1 MRIAEITNQPLN
13 YESARVENLIPMQ
26 LRRDAEQFI
35 LFMEEYYAFMN
46 QSDQASHL
54 ISAANEQHDLDQ
66 IEVQYLE
73 NIQALLAPY
82 IPFNIYGNIIKD
94 KSRFF
99 RLLVRYFYT
108 SRGSRQSIHDFF
120 RIFFNAEV
128 EIYNSVSREILL
140 SGGAGVAGDSQSMIE
155 QWSSYSYGLGTSVPV
170 GSWYVPYKALVHP
183 LGWRFFAYVVMI
195 LSSENIWNTILPD
208 TEYWNYDSLDT
219 SLWHKFPP
227 GGAHLPTI
235 QASAGFINRWI
246 LITSNDTEFLF
257 KDTKQD
263 FDVNDRLAYGRRF
276 AELILIF
283 GPEENVSHMTLTK
296 IDYVRS
302 LKTFDQTPAGLHK
315 DLTFAST
322 TQPFSYDFGND
333 FINVSSEVI
342 TRTV

>member
-13 YESARVENLIPMQ
+13 YESARVENLIPVQ

-46 QSDQASHL
+46 QSDQPSRL
-54 ISAANEQHDLDQ
+54 ISSANEQHDLDQ
-66 IEVQYLE
+66 IEIKYLE

-82 IPFNIYGNIIKD
+82 IPFNVYGNIIKD

-99 RLLVRYFYT
+99 RLLVKYFYT

-128 EIYNSVSREILL
+128 EIFDNINGQILAN
-140 SGGAGVAGDSQSMIE
+140 GADTVPGDSQNMIE
-155 QWSSYSYGLGTSVPV
+155 QWAPYSYGLGTTVPINK
-170 GSWYVPYKALVHP
+170 WYIPYKALVHP
-183 LGWRFFAYVVMI
+183 LGWRFFAYVVMV
-195 LSSENIWNTILPD
+195 LNSENIWNTVFPD
-208 TEYWNYDSLDT
+208 TKYWNYDSLDI

-235 QASAGFINRWI
+235 QPAAAFRSRWVFNF
-246 LITSNDTEFLF
+246 SNDPELF
-257 KDTKQD
+257 
-263 FDVNDRLAYGRRF
+263 FDVNTQLAYGRRF

-283 GPEENVSHMTLTK
+283 GPEENVSHMTLSK

-302 LKTFDQTPAGLHK
+302 LKTLDQTPGGLHQF
-315 DLTFAST
+315 LTFTST
-322 TQPFSYDFGND
+322 TQPFSYDFVND

-342 TRTV
+342 IRTV

>member
-1 MRIAEITNQPLN
+1 MRIAEITNLPLN
-13 YESARVENLIPMQ
+13 YESARVESLIPMQ
-26 LRRDAEQFI
+26 LRRDAEKFI

-73 NIQALLAPY
+73 NIQSLLAPY

-128 EIYNSVSREILL
+128 EIFDNVSREILL
-140 SGGAGVAGDSQSMIE
+140 SGGTGLVGDSQSMID

-170 GSWYVPYKALVHP
+170 GNWYVPYKALVHP

-195 LSSENIWNTILPD
+195 LSSENIWNTVLPD

-227 GGAHLPTI
+227 GGAHSPTI
-235 QASAGFINRWI
+235 QASAEFINKWI
-246 LITSNDTEFLF
+246 LDVSNDPAIY
-257 KDTKQD
+257 
-263 FDVNDRLAYGRRF
+263 FDVNTQFAYGRRF

-296 IDYVRS
+296 IDYVHS

-315 DLTFAST
+315 DLTFEST
-322 TQPFSYDFGND
+322 TQPFSYNFGND

>member
-1 MRIAEITNQPLN
+1 
-13 YESARVENLIPMQ
+13 MQ
-26 LRRDAEQFI
+26 LRREAQKFI

-46 QSDQASHL
+46 QTDQASHL
-54 ISAANEQHDLDQ
+54 ISSANEQHDLDQ

-73 NIQALLAPY
+73 NIQSLLAPY

-140 SGGAGVAGDSQSMIE
+140 SGGTGVAGDSQSMIE

-195 LSSENIWNTILPD
+195 LNSENIWNTVAPD
-208 TEYWNYDSLDT
+208 TQNWNYDSLDT

-235 QASAGFINRWI
+235 QASAGFINNWI
-246 LITSNDTEFLF
+246 LDVSNDPALF
-257 KDTKQD
+257 
-263 FDVNDRLAYGRRF
+263 FDVNTQFAYGQRF